1 MADMWTDLDRWEA
14 DNNAVVFLV
23 VGTED
28 IRGTLEDYNAFDSD
42 CEEYICEMADVS
54 EKLIFE
60 ALTKAYNDLDMH
72 YGLDYECISD
82 YCYDYL
88 VAELNK
94 RVKDS
99 IKTRESKWTPQ
110 NRGYYQAQLWN
121 SETKTFESY
130 GNFLARV
137 KGGQDA
143 S

>member
-1 MADMWTDLDRWEA
+1 MADMWTDLDRWEV
-14 DNNAVVFLV
+14 DNKTIVFMV
-23 VGTED
+23 VGTQD
-28 IRGTLEDYNAFDSD
+28 IRGTLEDWNAFSSD
-42 CEEYICEMADVS
+42 CEEYICELTDVS

-60 ALTKAYNDLDMH
+60 ALKEAYNNLDM
-72 YGLDYECISD
+72 DEWINYECISD

-88 VAELNK
+88 VHELNK

-99 IKTRESKWTPQ
+99 VKAKEFKWTPH

-137 KGGQDA
+137 KGEQHA

>member
-28 IRGTLEDYNAFDSD
+28 IRGTLEDYNAFSSD
-42 CEEYICEMADVS
+42 CEEYICEIADVS

-88 VAELNK
+88 VEELNK

-137 KGGQDA
+137 K
-143 S
+143 